1 MTKSSDVVNVG
12 LHGSYINDVQNAINR
27 VNAIR
32 KEACDQGVPDPRN
45 SSRKLTP
52 SDYVPI
58 QWSHDL
64 EEVARL
70 RAAEAALNVSHTRP
84 NGKSCFTVTFPGIKT
99 TGNSEVLAWNWNK
112 NMVSGINQFYDE
124 KSDWVNKT
132 RGVTGHY
139 TSMINPSNKYMG
151 LGCFYADVTVS
162 YKSALCGR
170 FSSSQGSSGSAAS
183 AAINNCYVPVQ
194 VKLSQ
199 LSRPSITHVAAI
211 DKNDGEFKIVNISG
225 SQNLSVGG
233 TVSYEM
239 WANVKCDTAYT
250 ASPVLLYEASWKS
263 SNAAVASVDKYGKV
277 TAKAPGSA
285 VITASLGSLSKTV
298 TISVPYKDISKCTAS
313 LSTASYVYDGQA
325 KTPAVTVKDSS
336 KTLSNGTDYT
346 VSYSSNVN
354 AGTATVTITGK
365 GSYKNSKVLTFK
377 ITPKPQTAAQ
387 QTQKSDSSTVSTADK
402 KSDSSKSAS
411 DNKSTDSKNS
421 SDNKD
426 NSDSKT
432 DSSSVNGGEISNEK
446 LSNENDVTDKESD
459 DMIAEKDK
467 DDDRAD
473 KVTEDTVSEAEEEQD
488 REGTSD
494 NNSNADDKE
503 DKDNKFPVIP
513 VAAGSAG
520 GLLAVAAIVYA
531 VKKSKS
537 R

>member
-1 MTKSSDVVNVG
+1 M
-12 LHGSYINDVQNAINR
+12 
-27 VNAIR
+27 
-32 KEACDQGVPDPRN
+32 
-45 SSRKLTP
+45 
-52 SDYVPI
+52 
-58 QWSHDL
+58 
-64 EEVARL
+64 
-70 RAAEAALNVSHTRP
+70 
-84 NGKSCFTVTFPGIKT
+84 
-99 TGNSEVLAWNWNK
+99 
-112 NMVSGINQFYDE
+112 
-124 KSDWVNKT
+124 
-132 RGVTGHY
+132 
-139 TSMINPSNKYMG
+139 
-151 LGCFYADVTVS
+151 
-162 YKSALCGR
+162 
-170 FSSSQGSSGSAAS
+170 
-183 AAINNCYVPVQ
+183 
-194 VKLSQ
+194 
-199 LSRPSITHVAAI
+199 AAI

-233 TVSYEM
+233 TASYEM
-239 WANVKCDTAYT
+239 WGNVKCDTAYT

-263 SNAAVASVDKYGKV
+263 SNSAVASVDKYGKV

-285 VITASLGSLSKTV
+285 VITASLGNFSKTV
-298 TISVPYKDISKCTAS
+298 TINVPYKDISTCTAS

-446 LSNENDVTDKESD
+446 LSNENDDIDKDSD
-459 DMIAEKDK
+459 DMIAGK

-473 KVTEDTVSEAEEEQD
+473 KATEDTISVAEEEQD
-488 REGTSD
+488 QEGTSD
-494 NNSNADDKE
+494 NNSNASDKV

-520 GLLAVAAIVYA
+520 GLLAVAAIVFA